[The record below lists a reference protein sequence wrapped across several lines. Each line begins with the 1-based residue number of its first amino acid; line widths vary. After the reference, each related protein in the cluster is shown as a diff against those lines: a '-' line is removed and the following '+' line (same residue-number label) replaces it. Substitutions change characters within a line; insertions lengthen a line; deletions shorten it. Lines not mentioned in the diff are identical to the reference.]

1 MTIKEFQIKL
11 DALLKGFPASGFETI
26 TYKEIAEL
34 DKLYGETDDL
44 RMELGKKLIFNL
56 AEALKTRKS
65 GGNTDESVQV
75 RLTAMDFYL
84 KNLQSGSTENL

>member
-1 MTIKEFQIKL
+1 MTIEEFQIKL
-11 DALLKGFPASGFETI
+11 STLLKGLPVSDFDTI

-44 RMELGKKLIFNL
+44 GMELGKKLIFNL
-56 AEALKTRKS
+56 ADALKTRKS

-75 RLTAMDFYL
+75 RLTAIDFYL
-84 KNLQSGSTENL
+84 KNLQSGSAKDL

>member
-1 MTIKEFQIKL
+1 MTIEEFQTKL
-11 DALLKGFPASGFETI
+11 NALLKGFPASGFDTV

-34 DKLYGETDDL
+34 DSIGSEADILG
-44 RMELGKKLIFNL
+44 MQLGKKVVSNL

-75 RLTAMDFYL
+75 RLTALDFYV
-84 KNLQSGSTENL
+84 KNLQNGSTEDL